1 MTDLPEDPMQ
11 NDRPKEASVLASGL
25 RELPGE
31 LLKCLRFYSRLPVP
45 EPAWERDPHGPP
57 DFGAMA
63 PAVPLAGAVI
73 GLCGA
78 TVLGAAQALALGA
91 VLTAALAVASLT
103 LATGAFHEDGLA
115 DAADGLGGGST
126 PERRLAIMK
135 DSRIGSYGAAALVVA
150 YALRIAALA
159 ELIGRIG
166 PTGAAAAI
174 VFAAALSRTAPL
186 ILLTLLPPARAS
198 GLSYAGRRPEGRIVA
213 AAWAVCAVL
222 GIAAALVGRVPLLGI
237 GLAFLVAAVIARG
250 MTKLSWRLIGGHT
263 GDVAG
268 AVQQLVEVAA
278 YLGLLIAAR
287 P

>member
-1 MTDLPEDPMQ
+1 MSQ
-11 NDRPKEASVLASGL
+11 NDPEAGTRAGGV

-31 LLKCLRFYSRLPVP
+31 FLKCLRFYSRLPVP

-57 DFGAMA
+57 DFRTMA

-78 TVLGAAQALALGA
+78 AVLGAAHALALGA
-91 VLTAALAVASLT
+91 VLTAALAVAGLT

-115 DAADGLGGGST
+115 DAADGLGGST
-126 PERRLAIMK
+126 TERRLAIMK
-135 DSRIGSYGAAALVVA
+135 DSRIGSYGAAALVAA

-159 ELIGRIG
+159 EIAGRIG
-166 PTGAAAAI
+166 PAGAAAAV

-186 ILLTLLPPARAS
+186 MLLTLPPART
-198 GLSYAGRRPEGRIVA
+198 GGMSYVAGRPARGTMA

-222 GIAAALVGRVPLLGI
+222 GIAAALAGPLPLLGAA
-237 GLAFLVAAVIARG
+237 LAFLAALVLARG
-250 MTKLSWRLIGGHT
+250 MRKLSLRLIGGHT

-278 YLGLLIAAR
+278 YLSLLIAAR